1 MRTAEAEVFPPAAGE
16 RFQVRLTLD
25 VAEAATASG
34 IGLLKPLL
42 DGTISSFHDYVGADL
57 DRMSL
62 RLSSVLREEQPRIRS
77 LLAGSGLAPLGPR
90 RVISAWGQT
99 TQWNPADDL
108 CSAASLVIRRVAAPG
123 LRLSGEITALD

>member
-1 MRTAEAEVFPPAAGE
+1 
-16 RFQVRLTLD
+16 
-25 VAEAATASG
+25 
-34 IGLLKPLL
+34 
-42 DGTISSFHDYVGADL
+42 
-57 DRMSL
+57 
-62 RLSSVLREEQPRIRS
+62 VLREEQPRIRS
-77 LLAGSGLAPLGPR
+77 LLAGSGLAPLAPR